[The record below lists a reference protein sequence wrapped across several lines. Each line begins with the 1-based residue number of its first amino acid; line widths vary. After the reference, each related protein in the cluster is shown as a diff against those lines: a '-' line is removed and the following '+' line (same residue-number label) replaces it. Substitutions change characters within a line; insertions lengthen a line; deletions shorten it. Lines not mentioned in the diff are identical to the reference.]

1 MIIGGGADGIGVD
14 GKGKALMASSDD
26 LEVVGGAVVIGETIT
41 VEGADDRSFMVSGA
55 SVRGGRKV
63 GDGMAKVDGGKWV

>member
-1 MIIGGGADGIGVD
+1 MIIVGGVDGIGVD

-26 LEVVGGAVVIGETIT
+26 LEVVGGAMVSGETVI
-41 VEGADDRSFMVSGA
+41 VGGAGDISFMVSGA
-55 SVRGGRKV
+55 SVKGGRKV

>member
-1 MIIGGGADGIGVD
+1 MIIVGGVDGIGVD

-26 LEVVGGAVVIGETIT
+26 LEVVGGAMVSGETVIGG
-41 VEGADDRSFMVSGA
+41 GAGDRSFMVSGA
-55 SVRGGRKV
+55 NVKGGRKV